1 MEWLSEQLDEQNKQK
16 SIIESNI
23 QLLAREYALQH
34 ISRYIDCIFVLHIH
48 TYIQTNIH
56 AIQWIHKSSSIVDG
70 HPDVLMDSVMGL
82 TQRMSVAQR
91 TELSNVLASLDDVN
105 RL

>member
-1 MEWLSEQLDEQNKQK
+1 M
-16 SIIESNI
+16 
-23 QLLAREYALQH
+23 
-34 ISRYIDCIFVLHIH
+34 H
-48 TYIQTNIH
+48 TYIHTNIH

-91 TELSNVLASLDDVN
+91 TELSSVLASLDDVN